1 MSVEVH
7 VVGEILADQIEECS
21 SQIWQESV
29 SRPHFV
35 RQLSGLREEKRLIK
49 GSPVI
54 LLTDRSGEDFFVLQ
68 NVAEVDE
75 QGCLV
80 VVSQRVDLSNVHRH
94 ALGDSVTIC
103 VMNVH
108 ETEVGRKFD
117 GVNLMEQERPKST
130 APLTIAGNL

>member
-49 GSPVI
+49 DSPVI

-94 ALGDSVTIC
+94 ALGDSVAIC

-108 ETEVGRKFD
+108 ETEGGRKFD
-117 GVNLMEQERPKST
+117 GVN
-130 APLTIAGNL
+130 